1 MLLRIAIM
9 AVTFSE
15 LKQRL
20 IEQTDPDVL
29 VELLDLSSEEIAE
42 AFADKIEERLEQLQD
57 QYFTEEER
65 DDRGS
70 E

>member
-1 MLLRIAIM
+1 MAI
-9 AVTFSE
+9 TFVE

-29 VELLDLSSEEIAE
+29 VELLDLSSEDIAE
-42 AFADKIEERLEQLQD
+42 AFSDRIEARFDFLIGE
-57 QYFTEEER
+57 YFTSDE
-65 DDRGS
+65 DDPSDYHQG